1 MMSEKSVLSLEL
13 TAAEAERA
21 ERRHSLRKVL
31 HVRAQIV
38 PDGDEPLGVHTIDLS
53 HEGVSITSDRPLNIG
68 QECSVELGISIP
80 KLASPPGLRAGVRYC
95 AQLSGGQYR
104 IGMKFTWVSI
114 EAAELLAAV
123 LT

>member
-1 MMSEKSVLSLEL
+1 MSDKSVFSLEL
-13 TAAEAERA
+13 TAEDAARA
-21 ERRHSLRKVL
+21 ERRHAHRKVL
-31 HVRAQIV
+31 RVRAQIV

-53 HEGVSITSDRPLNIG
+53 HEGVSITSSKPLNVG

-80 KLASPPGLRAGVRYC
+80 KLAQPPGLRAGVRYC
-95 AQLSGGQYR
+95 AQLSAGQYR

>member
-1 MMSEKSVLSLEL
+1 MSDKSAFSLEL
-13 TAAEAERA
+13 PAGETGTA
-21 ERRHSLRKVL
+21 ERRHSYRKVL
-31 HVRAQIV
+31 RVRAQII

-53 HEGVSITSDRPLNIG
+53 HEGVSITSGTPLNVG

-80 KLASPPGLRAGVRYC
+80 KLAQPPGLRAGVRYC
-95 AQLSGGQYR
+95 AQLGAGQYR